1 LTLSDL
7 NKSRARPTHE
17 LIKFSYIYHFFSI
30 DKSNFKKMNINVL
43 QKEGYTLVIIQ
54 GRLDTITAGDFE
66 NKIMEILGG
75 GVTKLL
81 LDCSNLT
88 YISSSGLRV
97 FLVAQKKML
106 ATGGILRICCLKPEI
121 KNIFDISGFS
131 VIFSIFS
138 DVEKAI
144 SD

>member
-1 LTLSDL
+1 M
-7 NKSRARPTHE
+7 K
-17 LIKFSYIYHFFSI
+17 
-30 DKSNFKKMNINVL
+30 INVL
-43 QKEGYTLVIIQ
+43 QKEDYTLVIIQ

-121 KNIFDISGFS
+121 KDIFDISGFS

-138 DVEKAI
+138 DVEKAT

>member
-1 LTLSDL
+1 M
-7 NKSRARPTHE
+7 E
-17 LIKFSYIYHFFSI
+17 
-30 DKSNFKKMNINVL
+30 INVS
-43 QKEGYTLVIIQ
+43 QNKDYTTVTIK
-54 GRLDTITAGDFE
+54 GRVDSMTAGDFE

-121 KNIFDISGFS
+121 KDVFDISGFS

-138 DVEKAI
+138 DAEKAT

>member
-1 LTLSDL
+1 M
-7 NKSRARPTHE
+7 E
-17 LIKFSYIYHFFSI
+17 
-30 DKSNFKKMNINVL
+30 INVL
-43 QKEGYTLVIIQ
+43 QIKDYTSVIIK
-54 GRLDTITAGDFE
+54 GRIDSMTAGDFE

-81 LDCSNLT
+81 LDCSDLT

-106 ATGGILRICCLKPEI
+106 ATGGVLRICCLKPEI
-121 KNIFDISGFS
+121 KDIFDISGFS
-131 VIFSIFS
+131 IIFSIFS
-138 DVEKAI
+138 DVEKAT

>member
-1 LTLSDL
+1 M
-7 NKSRARPTHE
+7 E
-17 LIKFSYIYHFFSI
+17 
-30 DKSNFKKMNINVL
+30 INVL
-43 QKEGYTLVIIQ
+43 QNKDYTSVIIQ
-54 GRLDTITAGDFE
+54 GRIDSMTAGDFE
-66 NKIMEILGG
+66 NILMGILGD

-81 LDCSNLT
+81 LDCSDLT

-121 KNIFDISGFS
+121 KDIFDISGFS

-138 DVEKAI
+138 DAEKAT

>member
-7 NKSRARPTHE
+7 NGSRAGPRHE
-17 LIKFSYIYHFFSI
+17 LIKISYIYHFLSI
-30 DKSNFKKMNINVL
+30 DKSNFKRMKINVL
-43 QKEGYTLVIIQ
+43 QKIDYTLVIIQ

-121 KNIFDISGFS
+121 KDIFDISGFS

-138 DVEKAI
+138 DVEKAT

>member
-30 DKSNFKKMNINVL
+30 NKSNFKKMNINVL